1 MSPQTPRTFAG
12 ASFLLTNVCYAV
24 AGVMLTVNGD
34 VLFGAMTEIA
44 GIVSFIYHYL
54 QLDLGKDRNEV
65 RLALVI
71 DYITAGKKMWFASHY
86 HLFYDV

>member
-1 MSPQTPRTFAG
+1 LSPQTPSTFAG

-24 AGVMLTVNGD
+24 AGLMLTVNGD
-34 VLFGAMTEIA
+34 VVFGAMTEIA
-44 GIVSFIYHYL
+44 GVVSFIYHYL

-71 DYITAGKKMWFASHY
+71 DYITAGKKMLIAPHY
-86 HLFYDV
+86 HIFHDV